1 MTTAIQAQTPEQSN
15 KHFWYSL
22 ETEASTEE
30 IWKIWTEVENWKSW
44 DRGLQDAQLDSPS
57 FQLGA
62 KGRITSLE
70 GRVSKFSLVQFE
82 QGISYT
88 FKTKLPL
95 GGLYVKRYLEEKGDK
110 TRFTHEVWF
119 QGITA
124 GIFAKSFGPKF
135 REMLPGVLQKIKELA
150 EG

>member
-1 MTTAIQAQTPEQSN
+1 M
-15 KHFWYSL
+15 
-22 ETEASTEE
+22 
-30 IWKIWTEVENWKSW
+30 
-44 DRGLQDAQLDSPS
+44 DSPS

-70 GRVSKFSLVQFE
+70 GRVSRFSIVQFE
-82 QGISYT
+82 EGKSYI

-95 GGLYVKRYLEEKGDK
+95 GGLYVKRFLEERDNI

-135 REMLPGVLQKIKELA
+135 REMLPAVLQKIKELA
-150 EG
+150 EE